1 MSRTAIHHALAPR
14 AFRVRAHL
22 QELRCE
28 LLRMLREPM
37 YVIPTLLFPAL
48 FYAMFGLLMGGRNG
62 SGAAQYLL
70 ATYGVFGTLGAAMF
84 GFGVTVANDRER
96 GLFALRRALP
106 APSSS
111 WITARLAKAMLFSL
125 VVSLELALLASVF
138 GGVSLSPAQWTALWG
153 INMLGAIPFGAIGL
167 LLGVW
172 CSANAAPA
180 IVNILFLPMAFLSGL
195 WLPLSMLPDVFTRI
209 APIWP
214 AYHHAQL
221 ALRVVGQDGGGAPWL
236 HAGALVMIG
245 LVCAVL
251 ALRRLARVG

>member
-1 MSRTAIHHALAPR
+1 MKLDAIRHAAPPR
-14 AFRVRAHL
+14 PSVFRAHL
-22 QELRCE
+22 QDLRCE

-48 FYAMFGLLMGGRNG
+48 FYAMFGLLMGGRSG
-62 SGAAQYLL
+62 GGAAQYLL
-70 ATYGVFGTLGAAMF
+70 ATYGVFGTLGAALF

-106 APSSS
+106 APPSS

-138 GGVSLSPAQWTALWG
+138 GGVSLSPMQWAALWG
-153 INMLGAIPFGAIGL
+153 INVLGAIPFGAIGL
-167 LLGVW
+167 LLGVT

-180 IVNILFLPMAFLSGL
+180 VVNILFLPMAFLSGL
-195 WLPLSMLPDVFTRI
+195 WLPLSMLPDVFARL
-209 APIWP
+209 APVWP
-214 AYHHAQL
+214 AWHHAQL
-221 ALRVVGQDGGGAPWL
+221 ALGVVGQDAGGAPWL
-236 HAGALVMIG
+236 HAGALVATG
-245 LVCAVL
+245 LVCAAI

>member
-1 MSRTAIHHALAPR
+1 MNIYDITAPR
-14 AFRVRAHL
+14 ASAWRAQL

-28 LLRMLREPM
+28 LMRMLREPM

-70 ATYGVFGTLGAAMF
+70 ATYGVFGTLGASLF
-84 GFGVTVANDRER
+84 GFGITVAIDRER
-96 GLFALRRALP
+96 GMFALRRALP
-106 APSSS
+106 APPSS
-111 WITARLAKAMLFSL
+111 WLTARLVKAMLFSL

-138 GGVSLSPAQWTALWG
+138 GGVSLSPMQWTALWG

-167 LLGVW
+167 LLGVC

-180 IVNILFLPMAFLSGL
+180 IANILFLPMAFLSGL
-195 WLPLSMLPDVFTRI
+195 WLPLSMLPDVFARI
-209 APIWP
+209 APVWP
-214 AYHHAQL
+214 AWHHAQL
-221 ALRVVGQDGGGAPWL
+221 ALRVVGQDGGGSPWL
-236 HAGALVMIG
+236 HAGALVVIG
-245 LVCAVL
+245 VVCAVL